1 MVGEHRAGTV
11 VVRVTA
17 DTKGFRRQ
25 VEEAARGINDLDVNA
40 VFEPDTASLE
50 RAYREWNG
58 KNASI
63 QFNFKPIRRTST
75 RG

>member
-1 MVGEHRAGTV
+1 MAGEHRAGTV

-25 VEEAARGINDLDVNA
+25 VEETARGINDLDVNA
-40 VFEPDTASLE
+40 VFEPDTAQLE

-58 KNASI
+58 KNAPYSSI
-63 QFNFKPIRRTST
+63 SNPIRRTST